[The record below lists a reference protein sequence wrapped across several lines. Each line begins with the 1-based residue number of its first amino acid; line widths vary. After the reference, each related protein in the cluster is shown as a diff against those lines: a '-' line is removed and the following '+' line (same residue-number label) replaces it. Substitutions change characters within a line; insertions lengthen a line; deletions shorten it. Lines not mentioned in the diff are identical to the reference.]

1 MTEKIFEKNVENC
14 CIESKEY
21 IIFVHHKNKHTK
33 TMIDLNTISKQDL
46 ESEII
51 CNSDLND
58 FYKTLDEKIFLNEGY
73 SREELVDLLENWLEI
88 NSEY

>member
-1 MTEKIFEKNVENC
+1 M
-14 CIESKEY
+14 ESNF
-21 IIFVHHKNKHTK
+21 FVRYLHQQNDTD
-33 TMIDLNTISKQDL
+33 MIDLNTITKQDL

-58 FYKTLDEKIFLNEGY
+58 FYKTLDEQRFLNEGY
-73 SREELVDLLENWLEI
+73 SREELVNLLENWLEV

>member
-1 MTEKIFEKNVENC
+1 
-14 CIESKEY
+14 
-21 IIFVHHKNKHTK
+21 
-33 TMIDLNTISKQDL
+33 MIDLNTITKQDL

-58 FYKTLDEKIFLNEGY
+58 FYKTLDEQRFLNEGY
-73 SREELVDLLENWLEI
+73 SREELVNLLENWLDV

>member
-1 MTEKIFEKNVENC
+1 
-14 CIESKEY
+14 
-21 IIFVHHKNKHTK
+21 
-33 TMIDLNTISKQDL
+33 MIDLNTISKQDL

-58 FYKTLDEKIFLNEGY
+58 FYKTLDEQRFLNEGY
-73 SREELVDLLENWLEI
+73 SREELINLLENWLEV

>member
-1 MTEKIFEKNVENC
+1 
-14 CIESKEY
+14 
-21 IIFVHHKNKHTK
+21 
-33 TMIDLNTISKQDL
+33 MIDLNTISKQDL

-58 FYKTLDEKIFLNEGY
+58 FYKTLDEQRFLNEGY

>member
-1 MTEKIFEKNVENC
+1 
-14 CIESKEY
+14 
-21 IIFVHHKNKHTK
+21 
-33 TMIDLNTISKQDL
+33 MIDLNTITKQDL

-58 FYKTLDEKIFLNEGY
+58 FYKTLDEQRFLNEGY
-73 SREELVDLLENWLEI
+73 SREELVNLLENWLEV